1 MDTIVLVKY
10 VADVEDIP
18 PDAWDLE
25 TGTLRRGHLRMVAN
39 PLDDRALAAARALA
53 SGEHDRVVVISMG
66 PRGAERV
73 CRRAIAYGAD
83 EAVLLTDSA
92 FAGADTLATARTL
105 SLAVERAISSFR
117 LTDPVILAGMQ
128 SPDGDTAQ
136 VPAELAALSGLPLL
150 PYASS
155 LRRSDQG
162 IEVEM
167 VRRRG
172 RRRVSVRALPAV
184 VTMTPLAAALP
195 FHASLSAFR
204 AAATA
209 DVTRWRASDLGLP
222 ADATGLAGSATRVT
236 RIETVV
242 HDRSATTT
250 LVLEE
255 ADDPAAAVAEVVDA
269 LAAGLEGDGAG
280 RGNTRATPAVDDRG
294 GSVADEPRGRRAGAP
309 IFVLV
314 ERTGDAV
321 DEGSLE
327 LLGEA
332 RVLAGALGVDAVALA
347 CGAAPSAATA
357 QTLASH
363 GATAVL
369 AVLPAAGVSQ
379 AIDHHTTA
387 ALVAAAALAH
397 RPRTVLVPASLEGR
411 TVSAIAAA
419 LLGAGLT
426 ADCTGLELQEPEAR
440 APAESSDSDAPAGA
454 HANSPAIV
462 QVRPALGGNVLAWIV
477 STVRDRGLPEMATV
491 RSGVFAPRRFA
502 AGRIPVEV
510 ERPDLSRFADRLP
523 PEGWCSD
530 AVPDAAGAGAVG
542 GTLGGD
548 AAPGRAVGVDVDAD
562 VIVAVGAGIGEA
574 EAVDRLVEP
583 LRAALAERFGVT
595 ASLACSRA
603 AVEAG
608 ILPYEYQIGQ
618 TGKSVRPRLYIA
630 LGVSGAIQHRLGM
643 EHSARILSV
652 NPDPDAPIHAVSDH
666 AIVATAENALPLLLR
681 SLEKRRKK

>member
-1 MDTIVLVKY
+1 MDAIVLVKY

-18 PDAWDLE
+18 PDAWDLD

-53 SGEHDRVVVISMG
+53 TGEHDRVVVISMG
-66 PRGAERV
+66 PRSAERV

-105 SLAVERAISSFR
+105 ALAVERAISSFG

-136 VPAELAALSGLPLL
+136 VPAELAAVSGLPLL

-155 LRRSDQG
+155 LRRLDHG
-162 IEVEM
+162 IEVET
-167 VRRRG
+167 VLRRG
-172 RRRVSVRALPAV
+172 RRRVSLRSLPAV
-184 VTMTPLAAALP
+184 VTLTPLAAALP

-204 AAATA
+204 TAATA
-209 DVTRWRASDLGLP
+209 DVTRWRGSDLGLP

-236 RIETVV
+236 RIETVA
-242 HDRSATTT
+242 HDRSATTR

-280 RGNTRATPAVDDRG
+280 RPNTRATPAVDDGG

-309 IFVLV
+309 IFVLA

-321 DEGSLE
+321 DALDEGSLE

-332 RVLAGALGVDAVALA
+332 RVLGDALGVDAVALV
-347 CGAAPSAATA
+347 CGVAPSAATVE
-357 QTLASH
+357 TLASH

-369 AVLPAAGVSQ
+369 AALPAAGVSQ

-411 TVSAIAAA
+411 TVSALAAA

-426 ADCTGLELQEPEAR
+426 ADCTGLELEP
-440 APAESSDSDAPAGA
+440 
-454 HANSPAIV
+454 PAIV

-502 AGRIPVEV
+502 AGRIPVDV
-510 ERPDLSRFADRLP
+510 ERPDLSGFADRLP

-530 AVPDAAGAGAVG
+530 AGPDAADAGVGG
-542 GTLGGD
+542 GTLAGGD
-548 AAPGRAVGVDVDAD
+548 APADDASRGRAAGVDVDAD

-583 LRAALAERFGVT
+583 LRTALAERFGVT

-652 NPDPDAPIHAVSDH
+652 NPDPDAPIHAVSDY
-666 AIVATAENALPLLLR
+666 AIVATAEDAAPLLLR
-681 SLEKRRKK
+681 SLETRRKE

>member
-1 MDTIVLVKY
+1 MDAIVLVKY

-18 PDAWDLE
+18 PDAWDLD

-53 SGEHDRVVVISMG
+53 TGEHDRVVVISMG
-66 PRGAERV
+66 PRSAERV

-105 SLAVERAISSFR
+105 ALAVERAISSFG

-136 VPAELAALSGLPLL
+136 VPAELAAVSGLPLL

-155 LRRSDQG
+155 LRRSEDG

-172 RRRVSVRALPAV
+172 RRRVSLRSLPAV
-184 VTMTPLAAALP
+184 VTLTPLAAALP

-236 RIETVV
+236 RIETVA

-250 LVLEE
+250 LMLEE

-269 LAAGLEGDGAG
+269 LATGLEGDGAG
-280 RGNTRATPAVDDRG
+280 RPNTRATPAVDDRG
-294 GSVADEPRGRRAGAP
+294 GSVADEPRGRRARAP
-309 IFVLV
+309 IFVLA
-314 ERTGDAV
+314 ERTVDAV
-321 DEGSLE
+321 DECSLE

-332 RVLAGALGVDAVALA
+332 RVLADALGVDAVALV
-347 CGAAPSAATA
+347 CGAAPSAATVE
-357 QTLASH
+357 TLASH

-369 AVLPAAGVSQ
+369 AALPPAGVSQ

-411 TVSAIAAA
+411 TVSALAAA

-426 ADCTGLELQEPEAR
+426 ADCTGLELQEPEAG
-440 APAESSDSDAPAGA
+440 ADAESSNADAPAA
-454 HANSPAIV
+454 THANSPAIV

-502 AGRIPVEV
+502 AGRIPVDV
-510 ERPDLSRFADRLP
+510 ERPDLSGFADRLP

-530 AVPDAAGAGAVG
+530 AGPDAADA
-542 GTLGGD
+542 GGD
-548 AAPGRAVGVDVDAD
+548 APADDASRGRAAGVDVDAD
-562 VIVAVGAGIGEA
+562 VIVAVGVGIGEA

-608 ILPYEYQIGQ
+608 ILSYEYQIGQ

-652 NPDPDAPIHAVSDH
+652 NPDPDAPIHAVSDY
-666 AIVATAENALPLLLR
+666 AIVATAEDALRLLLR
-681 SLEKRRKK
+681 SLEKRRKD

>member
-1 MDTIVLVKY
+1 MDAIVLVKY

-18 PDAWDLE
+18 PDAWDLD

-53 SGEHDRVVVISMG
+53 TGEHDRVVVISMG
-66 PRGAERV
+66 PRSAERV

-105 SLAVERAISSFR
+105 ALAVERAISSFG

-136 VPAELAALSGLPLL
+136 VPAELAAVSGLPLL

-155 LRRSDQG
+155 LRRLDHG
-162 IEVEM
+162 IEVET
-167 VRRRG
+167 VLRRG
-172 RRRVSVRALPAV
+172 RRRVSLRSLPAV
-184 VTMTPLAAALP
+184 VTLTPLAAALP

-204 AAATA
+204 TAATA
-209 DVTRWRASDLGLP
+209 DVTRWRGSDLGLP

-236 RIETVV
+236 RIETVA
-242 HDRSATTT
+242 HDRSATTR

-280 RGNTRATPAVDDRG
+280 RPNTRATPAVDDGG

-309 IFVLV
+309 IFVLA

-321 DEGSLE
+321 DALDEGSLE

-332 RVLAGALGVDAVALA
+332 RVLGDALGVDAVALV
-347 CGAAPSAATA
+347 CGVAPSAATVE
-357 QTLASH
+357 TLASH

-369 AVLPAAGVSQ
+369 AALPAAGVSQ

-411 TVSAIAAA
+411 TVSALAAA

-426 ADCTGLELQEPEAR
+426 ADCTGLELEP
-440 APAESSDSDAPAGA
+440 
-454 HANSPAIV
+454 PAIV

-502 AGRIPVEV
+502 AGRIPVDV
-510 ERPDLSRFADRLP
+510 ERPDLSGFADRLP

-530 AVPDAAGAGAVG
+530 AGPDAADAGVGG
-542 GTLGGD
+542 GTLAGGD
-548 AAPGRAVGVDVDAD
+548 APADDASRGRAAGVDVDAD

-583 LRAALAERFGVT
+583 LRTALAERFGVT

-652 NPDPDAPIHAVSDH
+652 NPDPDASIHAVSDY
-666 AIVATAENALPLLLR
+666 AIVATAEDALPLLLR
-681 SLEKRRKK
+681 SLETRRKE